1 MLQKLIRYEGEKN
14 NNQVSFKVNDEL
26 LKCVQQAVLDLSY
39 HNNGLYFRDLIYTHA
54 IKGIPEEYPKEYP
67 KEYPDN
73 QGIPL
78 NQVSKTERSGI
89 PTEISVK
96 QIDLP
101 QLTSNSE
108 NELPN
113 SQNEL
118 PQHTGK
124 SVSELDKS
132 AVDMSQVEIIEDYVP
147 EGISATQYRMYVR
160 RLEDENMKLT
170 DALKVCHKALEGSQK
185 QGDLSAMLYQ
195 SELGIHQIISWVW
208 SNFQQFFPNQDLR
221 HTLTTSVRNF
231 YPSFPI
237 FKLPNQ

>member
-1 MLQKLIRYEGEKN
+1 M
-14 NNQVSFKVNDEL
+14 
-26 LKCVQQAVLDLSY
+26 LDL
-39 HNNGLYFRDLIYTHA
+39 
-54 IKGIPEEYPKEYP
+54 

-78 NQVSKTERSGI
+78 NQASQTECSGI

-101 QLTSNSE
+101 QLTSNS
-108 NELPN
+108 
-113 SQNEL
+113 QNEL

-124 SVSELDKS
+124 SVIELDKS

-160 RLEDENMKLT
+160 RLEDENVKLT

-185 QGDLSAMLYQ
+185 QGDLSAILYQ

-208 SNFQQFFPNQDLR
+208 NNFQ
-221 HTLTTSVRNF
+221 
-231 YPSFPI
+231 
-237 FKLPNQ
+237 

>member
-1 MLQKLIRYEGEKN
+1 MITELEEYIGEGYTIP
-14 NNQVSFKVNDEL
+14 VPLKVNNEL
-26 LKCVQQAVLDLSY
+26 LRYVQQAVLDLKY
-39 HNNGLYFRDLIYTHA
+39 RNAQMYLRDLINGHA
-54 IKGIPEEYPKEYP
+54 KGSICQESLRDPVGIPKESLDY
-67 KEYPDN
+67 
-73 QGIPL
+73 QGIPV
-78 NQVSKTERSGI
+78 NQTERSGI

-108 NELPN
+108 
-113 SQNEL
+113 NEL

-160 RLEDENMKLT
+160 RLEDENVKLT

>member
-1 MLQKLIRYEGEKN
+1 MVMPKGQSARN
-14 NNQVSFKVNDEL
+14 P
-26 LKCVQQAVLDLSY
+26 A
-39 HNNGLYFRDLIYTHA
+39 
-54 IKGIPEEYPKEYP
+54 GIPKESLDY
-67 KEYPDN
+67 
-73 QGIPL
+73 QGIPV
-78 NQVSKTERSGI
+78 NQVNQTERSGI

-124 SVSELDKS
+124 SVIELDKS

-160 RLEDENMKLT
+160 RLEDENVKLT
-170 DALKVCHKALEGSQK
+170 DALKVCHKAL
-185 QGDLSAMLYQ
+185 
-195 SELGIHQIISWVW
+195 
-208 SNFQQFFPNQDLR
+208 
-221 HTLTTSVRNF
+221 
-231 YPSFPI
+231 
-237 FKLPNQ
+237 